1 MLAIWKREVQNYF
14 LTPIGY
20 VFMGIFLVIG
30 GLFFYLSNVRAMS
43 SDLTTLFGN
52 LAYLLML
59 LVPILTMRLISE
71 EKRSK
76 SDQLLLTSPRSIS
89 DIVVG
94 KFLAACT
101 VLLATVAVTL
111 IYIIVIVTYTPQS
124 VFVPGGVHAGLIVS
138 NYLGFF
144 LLGCCYIAIGTLVSA
159 MTESQ
164 VSAAVLTLGINF
176 VLMLLEGYASQIV
189 MPSALSFLNTV
200 VSWLSLQRRLYDFM
214 AGSLSVANVFYY
226 LSFCGIFLF
235 LAVRVID
242 KRRWSEG

>member
-20 VFMGIFLVIG
+20 VFMGIFLVVG
-30 GLFFYLSNVRAMS
+30 GLFFYLSNILS
-43 SDLTTLFGN
+43 LNSDLTNLFNN
-52 LAYLLML
+52 LSYLFML
-59 LVPILTMRLISE
+59 AVPILTMRLLSE
-71 EKRSK
+71 EKRTRT
-76 SDQLLLTSPRSIS
+76 DQLLITSPRSIR

-94 KFLAACT
+94 KFLSACT
-101 VLLATVAVTL
+101 VLLATMVITLLYVAV
-111 IYIIVIVTYTPQS
+111 IVAYSRQTYP
-124 VFVPGGVHAGLIVS
+124 GLIVT

-144 LLGCCYIAIGTLVSA
+144 LLGCCYIAIGTLISA

-176 VLMLLEGYASQIV
+176 ILMLLEGYASQIV
-189 MPSALSFLNTV
+189 LPDALSFLNTV
-200 VSWLSLQRRLYDFM
+200 ISWLSLQSRFYDFM
-214 AGSLSVANVFYY
+214 AGKLSIANIVYY
-226 LSFCGIFLF
+226 LSFCAIFLF